1 MKDRNV
7 DYTTALG
14 LHFDQRHRDFD
25 RFNSI
30 SNRVN
35 AVNKDFNNT
44 VFAMQKSNDLAKLDP
59 VKDKAKIDQ
68 LKQEISQARRDF
80 QRQNNITDADLL
92 YLSQESSR
100 ISTPPP
106 GRDQPSSIPPGAIAD
121 LKANPTAQ
129 TKAQF
134 DAIFGAGAADRAL
147 GQ

>member
-1 MKDRNV
+1 MKERKV

-14 LHFDQRHRDFD
+14 LYHDQRQRDFD

-100 ISTPPP
+100 ISTPNNSGGGGGGGGGGFVVNTPQGP
-106 GRDQPSSIPPGAIAD
+106 ISFTTQEQ
-121 LKANPTAQ
+121 ANAFKQQYNLP
-129 TKAQF
+129 
-134 DAIFGAGAADRAL
+134 
-147 GQ
+147 